1 MNDQQNR
8 FNWFL
13 FLAMGVMWGSSYLF
27 IKIGV
32 ETITPFTLIA
42 LRLAIGAALLG
53 AVVLYLRARLPRD
66 ARMYG
71 HLLVMSIINIV
82 IPFALITWAEL
93 TVPSSLAAVLT
104 GTVPLFVIVIAAFF
118 LRDEPITANRL
129 IGLLVGFAGVVVLTN
144 PSGFGADG
152 TAIAQLAILGAALS
166 YAIGGVYA
174 RRFVSGLPPIIP
186 AFMQVVLAFAISG
199 TLALLF
205 EQPFGLAYSAAAI
218 GSLLWLGVLGSGVV
232 YLIYFRLLRTW
243 GATRTSL
250 VAYVMPVVGIIL
262 GVAVAGETIDARIIS
277 GTVLVIAGVALVNSR
292 YGRRPLFARGRRLE
306 AVAGAAAGAGAE
318 GEVAA

>member
-1 MNDQQNR
+1 MAQMNDQNR
-8 FNWFL
+8 FNWLL

-32 ETITPFTLIA
+32 ETITPLTLIA

-53 AVVLYLRARLPRD
+53 AVVVYLRERLPRD
-66 ARMYG
+66 ARTYG
-71 HLLVMSIINIV
+71 HLVVMSVVNIV

-104 GTVPLFVIVIAAFF
+104 GTVPLFVIVIAALF
-118 LRDEPITANRL
+118 LRDEPITVNRL
-129 IGLLVGFAGVVVLTN
+129 VGLGVGFAGVVVLTN
-144 PSGFGADG
+144 PTGFGVDG
-152 TAIAQLAILGAALS
+152 TAVAQLAVLAAAIS
-166 YAIGGVYA
+166 YAVGGVYA

-186 AFMQVVLAFAISG
+186 AFTQVALALAISG
-199 TLALLF
+199 ALALVF
-205 EQPFGLAYSAAAI
+205 EQPFGLEYSAAAI
-218 GSLLWLGVLGSGVV
+218 GSLIWLGVFGSGLV

-250 VAYVMPVVGIIL
+250 VAYVMPVVGIVL
-262 GVAVAGETIDARIIS
+262 GVAVAGEPIDMRIIA

-292 YGRRPLFARGRRLE
+292 YGRRPLF
-306 AVAGAAAGAGAE
+306 VGAARRSATAGAE
-318 GEVAA
+318 GEVVA